1 MRVISVAIL
10 KEFWAKHPASEEP
23 LRIWFAE
30 TKSARWASPSDIK
43 AQYGSASILKNN
55 RVVFNIAGNK
65 LRLVAAIHYLSF
77 SLLIKFVGTHEEY
90 DQIDAQTFERKVKG

>member
-10 KEFWAKHPASEEP
+10 REFWVKHPDAEDP

-30 TKSARWASPSDIK
+30 AKSARWSGPAVIK

-65 LRLVAAIHYLSF
+65 FRLVAAIHYLSF
-77 SLLIKFVGTHEEY
+77 SMLIKFIGTHEEY